1 MEESV
6 TYLVKD

>member
-6 TYLVKD
+6 WADSIK

>member
-6 TYLVKD
+6 